1 MKSFAVK
8 KESQQESKG
17 NVMRLTIKKKTA
29 RGAKA
34 RIKKRLRIRKRVQGT
49 ADRPR
54 LCVFKS
60 SKNIYAQLIDDV
72 SGKTLVSASTLQDKV
87 KASGRDAA
95 GQIGKMIAE
104 RAKEKNVEAVVFDR
118 SGYLYHGR
126 IKALADGARESGL
139 KF

>member
-1 MKSFAVK
+1 
-8 KESQQESKG
+8 
-17 NVMRLTIKKKTA
+17 MRLTIKKKTA
-29 RGAKA
+29 SGAKA

-49 ADRPR
+49 AARPR

-72 SGKTLVSASTLQDKV
+72 SGKTIVSASTLQDKV
-87 KASGRDAA
+87 KAPGKDAA
-95 GQIGKMIAE
+95 GQIGKLIAD

-126 IKALADGARESGL
+126 IKALADGAREAGL